1 MSSTQVVPQKST
13 TVEQDVKQASAKQ
26 DKQRTIPVTL
36 NEDQS
41 AVILNS
47 DTMEIVSKMYTAQD
61 DIANETKYIRTFVH
75 SAVVAGAKQECRR
88 LVGVWENAITKENKL
103 HPSWSRERAE
113 SELLQSK
120 KMQELKALVDVA
132 LSLLKTEFK

>member
-1 MSSTQVVPQKST
+1 MSTATVVKSI
-13 TVEQDVKQASAKQ
+13 EQDVKAASTKQ
-26 DKQRTIPVTL
+26 DNTRTVPVTL
-36 NEDQS
+36 TNDQT

-47 DTMEIVSKMYTAQD
+47 DTMEIVNKMYTAQD
-61 DIANETKYIRTFVH
+61 DIANEAKYIRTFVH
-75 SAVVAGAKQECRR
+75 SAVVSGAKQECRR

-103 HPSWSRERAE
+103 HPAWSRERAE
-113 SELLQSK
+113 QELLQSK